1 MKRLCIMLIALAV
14 PLAAG
19 AAMSPEETVLEAER
33 AEKNGSFQQAVEL
46 YGRFLKEFPDHIQ
59 RPTALYRLALC
70 YDSMGKTDLAIDNL
84 KQALAVPP
92 EKATGKHRP
101 DAYMKLA
108 RLLADASRHQE
119 AADALDSMLKEG
131 AGLYEDEAQSLRASY
146 LALLGRYEEAVVLF
160 NVLRAKPS
168 SEFAKE
174 AGYKLAIVWF
184 KADETNA
191 VKNALDMAKNAI
203 EEFIQRYP
211 GDQRIG
217 ELFVRAAK
225 AYFLKQ
231 QYKSAAEVCQQVLT
245 EHKDAPEAI
254 EAAFIV
260 ALCYRDNGNFQ
271 KAIEAF
277 DSAARMPQAAHNT
290 ILASEAMFEAAQ
302 IYRRQLKEPEKASEY
317 YREAAIKSR
326 DPLTERQQT
335 ILEQS
340 LFYEAEY
347 CFEKQKWAAAFDL
360 YAQLRKMGSKLN
372 VIERMMFCK
381 SKMSSSGDVSMDIES
396 EEELEFI
403 RKRISD
409 NPQSLLALQSEVFL
423 LERRFDRT
431 IRYSQ
436 AGRMPPWSSIEPFV
450 NDYGALLR
458 KYPEAVLKQ
467 QYQGSYVKMRM
478 ASMYTYV
485 AEDDPN
491 RLELSQRGLALYEEV
506 MSEAPEALFRVEAL
520 EGLAMLAN
528 RSGQNRKAFDAYRKL
543 YDITGI
549 DPQSAVR
556 RPPSDYLQGL
566 VATADSVTMA
576 DEAIKT
582 MEDVVANKPATN
594 SEAREARF
602 LLAELYY
609 MKQRYAGAAAKYQ
622 EFVKL
627 YGPPQDDKGAVSG
640 AWQKPGSVDRL
651 LDQVYEAAQRVAHCW
666 RTQGSHSNMVAAY
679 RWVSDNLNHMNPR
692 VAEARYMALTAG
704 VDLAKLTPAKKEDLA
719 RNLWSQVV
727 NSSTD
732 FGSKAFK
739 GGYHPWVGDSRAV
752 PYVKAAIL
760 KSGQLH
766 GDVGKHKV
774 AGDIFREYTRL
785 FDPDEKR
792 TDAMGRPLY
801 QRDDQY
807 ETAVYASG
815 KEYLIATDYE
825 SMARAFREFLDT
837 MRESRFRVPALM
849 ALGHYGVQ
857 AEMFQDGLS
866 AYSVLLDE
874 YGPPN
879 PVDSAGRPVPVPKD
893 KWFRK
898 ESLWN
903 GIRRPAPAKWDV
915 GKVRYGLGFLYWRK
929 EDWANCHAVL
939 LPFLDDPVLKASPSR
954 GEALFMAARS
964 MMRMHNPTNALKL
977 LETIAK
983 ENPDLKAIEEV
994 YCDIAKV
1001 ALEIGNWQ
1009 TASSYAKQFL
1019 DKYPNS
1025 DRRAY
1030 IELHA
1035 AVALA
1040 VSGNTEA
1047 GERQLRVLSKADT
1060 YEDVKAGAYYQ
1071 LAMMALKQGKPGA
1084 NAEALGLLRKSL
1096 AAYTE
1101 APALMQAARC
1111 ALEGKEWTSARE
1123 YLDRFVVEFPK
1134 SDKVLLEEVQ
1144 QLRRRI
1150 VQEEAK
1156 LKR

>member
-1 MKRLCIMLIALAV
+1 MKRLSIILVALAI

-19 AAMSPEETVLEAER
+19 AVTSPEETVAEAER

-46 YGRFLKEFPDHIQ
+46 YGRFLKDYPDHIQ
-59 RPTALYRLALC
+59 RTTAQYRLALC
-70 YDSMGKTDLAIDNL
+70 YDSMGRTDLAMENL
-84 KQALAVPP
+84 RQTLAVPAD
-92 EKATGKHRP
+92 KAVGKHRP

-108 RLLADASRHQE
+108 KLQADANRHEE
-119 AADALDSMLKEG
+119 AAGTLENMLKEG

-146 LALLGRYEEAVVLF
+146 LALLGRFDEAALLF
-160 NVLRAKPS
+160 NVLRSKPS
-168 SEFAKE
+168 SDFAKE

-191 VKNALDMAKNAI
+191 VKGALDMARNAV

-217 ELFVRAAK
+217 ELFVRTAK

-231 QYKSAAEVCQQVLT
+231 QYKSAADVCQQILS

-254 EAAFIV
+254 EAAFII
-260 ALCYRDNGNFQ
+260 ALCHRDSGNFQ

-290 ILASEAMFEAAQ
+290 LLASEALFEAAQ
-302 IYRRQLKEPEKASEY
+302 LYRKQLKDPDKASDY
-317 YREAAIKSR
+317 YREAAVKSR

-340 LFYEAEY
+340 LFHEAEY
-347 CFEKQKWAAAFDL
+347 NFERQKWGAAFDL
-360 YAQLRKMGSKLN
+360 YAQLRKLGTKLN

-381 SKMSSSGDVSMDIES
+381 SKMNTAGDVSIDIES
-396 EEELEFI
+396 EEELAFI
-403 RKRISD
+403 RKRIAD

-423 LERRFDRT
+423 LERRFERT
-431 IRYSQ
+431 VRYSQ
-436 AGRMPPWSSIEPFV
+436 QMPPWTSIQPFV
-450 NDYGALLR
+450 DDYAALLK
-458 KYPEAVLKQ
+458 KYPDAVLKQ
-467 QYQGSYVKMRM
+467 QNQGAYVKVRL
-478 ASMYTYV
+478 ASMYTYT
-485 AEDDPN
+485 AEEDPN
-491 RLELSQRGLALYEEV
+491 RTELSQRGIGLYEEALA
-506 MSEAPEALFRVEAL
+506 EAPEALFRVEAL
-520 EGLAMLAN
+520 EGLALLAN
-528 RSGQNRKAFDAYRKL
+528 RCGQNRKAFDSYRKL
-543 YDITGI
+543 YEITGI
-549 DPQSAVR
+549 DPQAAGR

-566 VATADSVTMA
+566 VATADNNTMA
-576 DEAIKT
+576 DEAVTT
-582 MEDVVANKPATN
+582 MEAVVASKPATN
-594 SEAREARF
+594 AEAREARY

-609 MKQRYAGAAAKYQ
+609 MKQRYATAAAKYQ

-627 YGPPQDDKGAVSG
+627 YGPPQDDKGAVSP
-640 AWQKPGSVDRL
+640 AWSRPSALNAG

-666 RTQGSHSNMVAAY
+666 RTQGSQSNMVAAY

-692 VAEARYMALTAG
+692 VAEARYMAMTAG
-704 VDLAKLTPAKKEDLA
+704 VDLSKLSPAKKEDLA

-727 NSSTD
+727 NTSTD

-739 GGYHPWVGDSRAV
+739 SAYQPWVGDSRAV

-766 GDVGKHKV
+766 GEVGKHKV

-785 FDPDEKR
+785 FDPDSR
-792 TDAMGRPLY
+792 QVDAAGRPLH

-807 ETAVYASG
+807 ETAAYAAG
-815 KEYLIATDYE
+815 KEYLLANDYE
-825 SMARAFREFLDT
+825 SMAGEFRRFVDT

-857 AEMFQDGLS
+857 AEMFQDALD

-879 PVDSAGRPVPVPKD
+879 PVDTGGRPIPIPKD

-903 GIRRPAPAKWDV
+903 GIRRPAPPKWDV
-915 GKVRYGLGFLYWRK
+915 GKVRYGLGYLYWRK
-929 EDWANCHAVL
+929 EDWAGCQAAL
-939 LPFLDDPVLKASPSR
+939 QPFLTDPDLKGSPSR

-964 MMRMHNPTNALKL
+964 MVKMHNPTSALKVFD
-977 LETIAK
+977 TIVK
-983 ENPDLKAIEEV
+983 DHGDIKAIEEV
-994 YCDIAKV
+994 YCDVAKV
-1001 ALEIGNWQ
+1001 ALEIANWQ
-1009 TASSYAKQFL
+1009 MTAETARKFL
-1019 DKYPNS
+1019 EKFPNS

-1030 IELHA
+1030 MELHA
-1035 AVALA
+1035 ATALA
-1040 VSGNTEA
+1040 GSGKAEA
-1047 GERQLRVLSKADT
+1047 AESLLRTLSKSET

-1071 LAMMALKQGKPGA
+1071 LAMMALRQGKPDA
-1084 NAEALGLLRKSL
+1084 NAEALKLLRKSIE
-1096 AAYTE
+1096 AYTE

-1111 ALEGKEWTSARE
+1111 AFEGKEWASARE
-1123 YLDRFVVEFPK
+1123 YLDRFVIEFPK
-1134 SDKVLLEEVQ
+1134 SDKALLEEVQ

-1150 VQEEAK
+1150 VQEEARQ
-1156 LKR
+1156 KR